1 MDRMRRSG
9 NSNSNQQ
16 TENLLESQNNQ
27 EVEHLRGKISQ
38 LKDVTVII
46 NDTINSHNAM
56 LDDMGNSFSDTNSL
70 MGISMRR
77 VAALT
82 NASGGKLMWYIV
94 LFAVFVFFMI
104 YFLSKR

>member
-56 LDDMGNSFSDTNSL
+56 LDDMVGYTFVVDSVHFCL
-70 MGISMRR
+70 
-77 VAALT
+77 LF
-82 NASGGKLMWYIV
+82 LV
-94 LFAVFVFFMI
+94 LL
-104 YFLSKR
+104 YCE